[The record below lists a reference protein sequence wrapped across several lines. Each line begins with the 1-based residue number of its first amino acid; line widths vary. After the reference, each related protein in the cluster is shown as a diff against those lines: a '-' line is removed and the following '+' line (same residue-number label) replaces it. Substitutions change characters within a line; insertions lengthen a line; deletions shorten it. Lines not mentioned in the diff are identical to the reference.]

1 MSPKFT
7 KKPEDAK
14 VNVGESFKLSVDF
27 IGNPEPAL
35 SWSFDG
41 KVIENATEKEFI
53 IKSATEDRSNRI
65 PFYLD
70 QFYFRFLK
78 F

>member
-27 IGNPEPAL
+27 IGNPKPAL

-53 IKSATEDRSNRI
+53 IKSATEDRSNKKYHFTWTNFI
-65 PFYLD
+65 LD
-70 QFYFRFLK
+70 S
-78 F
+78 

>member
-27 IGNPEPAL
+27 IGNPEPVL

-41 KVIENATEKEFI
+41 KVIGNANEKEFI
-53 IKSATEDRSNRI
+53 IKSATEDRSKKYHFTWTSFI
-65 PFYLD
+65 LD
-70 QFYFRFLK
+70 S
-78 F
+78 

>member
-1 MSPKFT
+1 MESLNISPPLVSPKFT

-14 VNVGESFKLSVDF
+14 VNVGESFKLSVEF
-27 IGNPEPAL
+27 SGNPEPVL

-53 IKSATEDRSNRI
+53 IKSATEDRSKKTQS
-65 PFYLD
+65 F
-70 QFYFRFLK
+70 
-78 F
+78 